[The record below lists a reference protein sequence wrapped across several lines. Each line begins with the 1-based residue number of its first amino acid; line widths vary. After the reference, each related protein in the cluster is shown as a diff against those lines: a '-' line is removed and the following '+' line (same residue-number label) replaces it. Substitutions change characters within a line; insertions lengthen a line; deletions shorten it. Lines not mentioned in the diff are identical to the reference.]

1 MAGKIKE
8 GKILKNRNGVFS
20 HPMRLKQVNIF
31 GFKSFADKTQVQFHE
46 GITAI
51 VGPNGCGK
59 SNINDAIQ
67 WVLGEQS
74 IKALRGGKMPDVIFA
89 GTASRKPMHYA
100 EVSITFD
107 QIRGML
113 DVPFDEITITRRLHR
128 NGDSEYLINNK
139 VVRLKDIQGLFFDS
153 GIGKR
158 NFSTF
163 QQREIDDIIQRPPK
177 ERRLIF
183 EEAAEISRFLHT
195 RKETY
200 RRFEEVKTNVERIR
214 SVKDEVAKRAVQLE
228 EQSVQALKYRE
239 SKERL
244 DYLEKAVL
252 KLRHEGYTKKFKDLK
267 AKEAKEKTQT
277 EESSSAH
284 ALLIQECARLQVSVE
299 NAEKAYADLR
309 ESYLAKKG
317 EKELK
322 EHKFQDLKRRLEELS
337 AFMKEKQQEISDTEE
352 KRKAWK
358 DEIAKLTTEAE
369 AAAKSREGALTKK
382 QKAEEAFNALDREI
396 AALRTKQASLQQA
409 RLEAVKKE
417 AQVEADLGRERMRL
431 ENHQDKKNQLEER
444 HASLKQLLKDKEK
457 ECEDKR
463 AVSEAAQKAADTAQE
478 KLKTFNLAMQGIQ
491 SDLELSRQKASVLH
505 KRVLEIS
512 ARKKAL
518 EQLQQEGEGLSA
530 GGKKLL
536 HHSHQAKSPIYG
548 LLKPLVEWIDTS
560 SHPQLKLQ
568 AVLKKYQ
575 DTLVVEDE
583 QDLQLVVAE
592 AQKLTIQEYSLLCL
606 SDLTLKNSQDVTRH
620 FFEAVSSSSSFE
632 EAITQ
637 ATDVWIDPCCLI
649 DKKKVRF
656 FVGEEKGSLF
666 SRDAEIRTLQKS
678 LDEHQEQENA
688 EQERLKDLEERKT
701 EAQKNLQL
709 VDQEVR
715 QAEMR
720 KMEDGFTH
728 KRAAQERDKLN
739 LEMTQVNQ
747 EVQSLAATAKSLQ
760 DRIAQAQKEL
770 AAAQKTAEEVVLAF
784 SGLEESSH
792 LKLESYSQLKAA
804 LEEASRYFHDEDDRS
819 KKAGHALGI
828 LRFKFDESGQLVD
841 KWAKEME
848 RARKQSADLDAL
860 EKEGQ
865 ISQEKETSLQE
876 ILADVD
882 KAQAQVK
889 QAKITLQERQKRTD
903 EVGSTHKQ
911 SEAAMHQIGIQ
922 LAHVETGISSLER
935 ELAERHNLTFEG
947 IEQPEET
954 QEAAE
959 RQLKQIKHFIENCP
973 AVNLAAI
980 EESKVEKERAEFYE
994 NQLNDLCGSQEELQQ
1009 LIQNIEGE
1017 CREAFKTTFEQV
1029 RLHFQ
1034 KNFEVL
1040 FRGGQADLELVDS
1053 EDPLEAGIEISAKP
1067 PGKQMRS
1074 LSLLSGGEKCLTAMA
1089 LLFAIF
1095 EVKSSP
1101 FCLLDEIDAP
1111 LDDSNVER
1119 FVSMVRQYTDR
1130 CQFIIVTHNK
1140 QTMAIAD
1147 RIYGV
1152 SMQEKGVSKLL
1163 SIEFSREEQLKR
1175 VETL

>member
-1 MAGKIKE
+1 
-8 GKILKNRNGVFS
+8 
-20 HPMRLKQVNIF
+20 MRLKQVNIF

-89 GTASRKPMHYA
+89 GTTSRKPMHYA
-100 EVSITFD
+100 EVTISFD

-113 DVPFDEITITRRLHR
+113 DVPFDEISITRRLHR

-139 VVRLKDIQGLFFDS
+139 AVRLKDIQGLFFDS

-267 AKEAKEKTQT
+267 AKEAKEKSQS

-358 DEIAKLTTEAE
+358 EEIAKLTTEAE
-369 AAAKSREGALTKK
+369 AAAKSREGALVKK

-431 ENHQDKKNQLEER
+431 ENHQEKKNQLEER

-463 AVSEAAQKAADTAQE
+463 AVSEVAQKAADAAQE
-478 KLKTFNLAMQGIQ
+478 KLKAFNLAMQGIQ
-491 SDLELSRQKASVLH
+491 NDLELTRQKASVLH

-536 HHSHQAKSPIYG
+536 HHSHQVKSPIYG

-583 QDLQLVVAE
+583 QDLQLVIAE
-592 AQKLTIQEYSLLCL
+592 AQKLSIQEYSLLCL
-606 SDLTLKNSQDVTRH
+606 SDLSLKNSQDVTRH

-632 EAITQ
+632 EAIAV
-637 ATDVWIDPCCLI
+637 ATDVWVDPCCLI

-678 LDEHQEQENA
+678 LDEHQEQESA
-688 EQERLKDLEERKT
+688 EQERLKELEERKT

-720 KMEDGFTH
+720 KMEEGFTH

-760 DRIAQAQKEL
+760 DRIALAQKEL

-804 LEEASRYFHDEDDRS
+804 LEEASRYFFDEDDRS

-841 KWAKEME
+841 KWSKEME

-889 QAKITLQERQKRTD
+889 QAKQTLQERQKRSD
-903 EVGSTHKQ
+903 EVGSAHKQ
-911 SEAAMHQIGIQ
+911 SEASMHQIGIQ

-935 ELAERHNLTFEG
+935 ELTERHSLTFDE

-959 RQLKQIKHFIENCP
+959 RQLKQVKQFIESCP

-1017 CREAFKTTFEQV
+1017 CREAFKNTFEQV

>member
-1 MAGKIKE
+1 
-8 GKILKNRNGVFS
+8 
-20 HPMRLKQVNIF
+20 MRLKQVIIF
-31 GFKSFADKTQVQFHE
+31 GFKSFADKTQVLFDE

-74 IKALRGGKMPDVIFA
+74 VKALRGGKMPDVIFA

-100 EVSITFD
+100 EVTITFD

-113 DVPFDEITITRRLHR
+113 DVPFDEISITRRLHR

-139 VVRLKDIQGLFFDS
+139 AVRLKDIQGLFFDS

-177 ERRLIF
+177 ERRLVF

-195 RKETY
+195 RKETF
-200 RRFEEVKTNVERIR
+200 RRFEEVKTNVDRIR

-228 EQSVQALKYRE
+228 EQAVQALKFRE

-244 DYLEKAVL
+244 EYLEKAVL
-252 KLRHEGYTKKFKDLK
+252 KLRYEGYTKKFKDLK
-267 AKEAKEKTQT
+267 AKELKEKDQSGN
-277 EESSSAH
+277 SSTAH
-284 ALLIQECARLQVSVE
+284 AQLIQECVRLHAAVE
-299 NAEKAYADLR
+299 NAEKRYADLR
-309 ESYLAKKG
+309 ETYLAKKG

-322 EHKFQDLKRRLEELS
+322 EHQFQDMKRRLNELS
-337 AFMKEKQQEISDTEE
+337 TFMAEKEKEIADTED

-358 DEIAKLTTEAE
+358 EEISKLTQEAD
-369 AAAKSREGALTKK
+369 AAAKSRESASVKK

-417 AQVEADLGRERMRL
+417 AQFEADLGRERMRL
-431 ENHQDKKNQLEER
+431 ENHQEKKGQLEER
-444 HASLKQLLKDKEK
+444 HTSLKQLLKEKEK
-457 ECEDKR
+457 ECEEKR
-463 AVSEAAQKAADTAQE
+463 SVSETSQKAAEASQE
-478 KLKTFNLAMQGIQ
+478 KLKAFHLAMQGIQ
-491 SDLELSRQKASVLH
+491 TDLELSRQKASVLH

-536 HHSHQAKSPIYG
+536 HHSRQAKSPIYG
-548 LLKPLVEWIDTS
+548 LLKPLVEWIDTA

-583 QDLQLVVAE
+583 QDLQLVIAE
-592 AQKLTIQEYSLLCL
+592 AQKLMVQEYSLLCL
-606 SDLTLKNSQDVTRH
+606 SDLSLKSSKDVTRH
-620 FFEAVSSSSSFE
+620 FFEAVANAGSFE
-632 EAITQ
+632 EALGLP
-637 ATDVWIDPCCLI
+637 AEVWIEPCCLI

-666 SRDAEIRTLQKS
+666 SRDAEIRSLQKS
-678 LDEHQEQENA
+678 LDEHQEQENL
-688 EQERLKDLEERKT
+688 EQERLKELEEKKV
-701 EAQKNLQL
+701 EAQKNLQSI
-709 VDQEVR
+709 DQEVR

-720 KMEDGFTH
+720 KMEDGYAF
-728 KRAAQERDKLN
+728 KKVVQERDKLN
-739 LEMTQVNQ
+739 LEMTQVSQ
-747 EVQSLAATAKSLQ
+747 EVQSLAAIAKSLQ
-760 DRIAQAQKEL
+760 ERIQQAQKDL

-804 LEEASRYFHDEDDRS
+804 LEEASRHFFDEDDRS

-828 LRFKFDESGQLVD
+828 LRFKYDESGQLVE
-841 KWAKEME
+841 KWSKELE
-848 RARKQSADLDAL
+848 RARKQFTDLSAS

-865 ISQEKETSLQE
+865 SNRDKEISLQE
-876 ILADVD
+876 ILAEVD
-882 KAQAQVK
+882 QAQGNVK
-889 QAKITLQERQKRTD
+889 QAKQILQERQKKAD
-903 EVGSTHKQ
+903 EVGLNQKQ

-935 ELAERHNLTFEG
+935 ELAERYNLTFDQ
-947 IEQPEET
+947 IELPEES

-959 RQLKQIKHFIENCP
+959 RQMKQVKQFLESCP

-994 NQLNDLCGSQEELQQ
+994 NQLGDLTHSQEELKQ

-1017 CREAFKTTFEQV
+1017 CRDAFKKTFEQV

-1040 FRGGQADLELVDS
+1040 FRGGHADLELVDS

-1111 LDDSNVER
+1111 LDDANVER

-1163 SIEFSREEQLKR
+1163 SIEFSREEQLKK